1 VLAQEPVFRGGVEL
15 VDLLVSVRDEK
26 GALAA
31 KLDQSE
37 FRILEDGVE
46 QEIRRFSRE
55 TDLPLTI
62 GMLVDLS
69 GSVAT
74 QVQKE
79 RSAALTFFEQ
89 VLREKD
95 QGFVMTFAREAVLVQ
110 DVTNKLQL
118 LSIGL
123 GEIRAP
129 DNRDRPAL
137 IRRLQNTR
145 GGRMETPQDSAAS
158 TVFYDALFLAADEVL
173 RGASGRKVMIVISD
187 GLDQGS
193 RSTLQMAGDAAIR
206 AGAILYGIR
215 VVEGRQGETLL
226 RAKEDL
232 EDLARS
238 TGGRVF
244 ELDEGDKMKPIF
256 DEIEEELRSQ
266 YSISYAPKKGLKGG
280 GYRSIQVNLK
290 RPDYAVQT
298 REGYYP

>member
-1 VLAQEPVFRGGVEL
+1 
-15 VDLLVSVRDEK
+15 
-26 GALAA
+26 
-31 KLDQSE
+31 
-37 FRILEDGVE
+37 
-46 QEIRRFSRE
+46 
-55 TDLPLTI
+55 
-62 GMLVDLS
+62 
-69 GSVAT
+69 
-74 QVQKE
+74 
-79 RSAALTFFEQ
+79 
-89 VLREKD
+89 
-95 QGFVMTFAREAVLVQ
+95 
-110 DVTNKLQL
+110 
-118 LSIGL
+118 
-123 GEIRAP
+123 
-129 DNRDRPAL
+129 
-137 IRRLQNTR
+137 
-145 GGRMETPQDSAAS
+145 METPQDSAAS

>member
-1 VLAQEPVFRGGVEL
+1 